1 MKATRWS
8 VALLCGLALALPLAA
23 QEEPVPAEPPP
34 PPPPAET
41 TPAAVET
48 VETPKS
54 DEPALHRWGG
64 WTLTI
69 AAWEPGLISADE
81 EVAWK
86 VENGTI
92 MPLMAG
98 GSSRIREWGEVTY
111 HLPHD
116 AGMIVGRFDSLYN
129 NDIVQNFTPGQ
140 FNFFE
145 SRGFPFALGAFD
157 DGLADGVESNITR
170 KTREFRLEFAR
181 RVFENKHARGTV
193 KAGYRQ
199 LSHDRDV
206 RITYVAIVPNL
217 PPVMPPAVSDDFD
230 PSVLA
235 PTPDFVSQR
244 SSFFGHGIGAAFD
257 VEFPLHPRFA
267 ITSGLSIGLI
277 RGASESSYSSQ
288 SSYYFLS
295 GAEDVPLTKEELFA
309 ILSVGTPPT
318 DQPDDPNRI
327 EDVHQAIVVAAVRQN
342 AIDQIGVT
350 YDLYVGVEGRVWRGL
365 KLFAQLRTVYYAN
378 AGEYVV
384 PKLDGSLQ
392 RTTLNVGYEG
402 YALGLSWRF

>member
-1 MKATRWS
+1 MKATKWS
-8 VALLCGLALALPLAA
+8 VALLCGLALAVPLAA

-41 TPAAVET
+41 TPAATEAVESPRA
-48 VETPKS
+48 PKS

-64 WTLTI
+64 WTLTL

-81 EVAWK
+81 EVAWTL
-86 VENGTI
+86 ENGTVT
-92 MPLMAG
+92 PLMAG
-98 GSSRIREWGEVTY
+98 GGSRIRESGEVTY

-129 NDIVQNFTPGQ
+129 NDIVQNFTPGE

-145 SRGFPFALGAFD
+145 SRGFPFTLGAFD

-181 RVFENKHARGTV
+181 RVFESKHARGTI

-206 RITYVAIVPNL
+206 RITSFAIVPNL
-217 PPVMPPAVSDDFD
+217 PPIIP
-230 PSVLA
+230 PSVEDSEDPLRLA
-235 PTPDFVSQR
+235 PTPDVVIQR

-257 VEFPLHPRFA
+257 LEFPLHPRFA

-277 RGASESSYSSQ
+277 RGASESSYSST
-288 SSYYFLS
+288 SSYYFVTNF
-295 GAEDVPLTKEELFA
+295 EDVPLTKEELFA
-309 ILSVGTPPT
+309 ILETGDPGTV
-318 DQPDDPNRI
+318 N
-327 EDVHQAIVVAAVRQN
+327 QAIVVVAARQN

-365 KLFAQLRTVYYAN
+365 KLFAQLRTLYYAN

-402 YALGLSWRF
+402 YTLGVSWRF